1 MNIFADFTQRV
12 RKILQDLDLK
22 DVNGVSLDLSRV
34 VVEAPRDPAHGDLAT
49 NAAMVLAKPLGMKP
63 RDLAEQLVS
72 KLNEDPEITETS
84 VAGPGF
90 INMRV
95 APSVWHQIVS
105 AVLEQG
111 TGFGQATKMPA
122 PKVNVEYV
130 SANPTGPMHVGHIR
144 GAVVGDALAN
154 LLQFAGSEVVKEY
167 YINDAGSQ
175 IDTLARSAFL
185 RYREAL
191 GEDIGEVPAGLYP
204 GDYLKPVGALLKE
217 EFGESLKNRDETDW
231 LPIVKERAIAAMLDL
246 IRGDL
251 ATLGVSHE
259 VFYSERTLH
268 ERSGGNG
275 SKIDHMLDTLREKG
289 LVYQGTLPPPKG
301 QVPEDWEDREQ
312 TLFKASE
319 FGDDTDRALK
329 KSDGSYTY
337 FAADVAYFQDKF
349 ERGFDETI
357 YVLGADHGGY
367 AKRLQSVGKAISD
380 GKTDVIVRFCQLVK
394 LMRDGEPVKMS
405 KRSGDFI
412 TLREVVDEVGP
423 DPVRFM
429 MLFRKNDAPLDFDF
443 KKVTEQS
450 KDNPVFYVQYGHARC
465 RSVLRQ
471 ASEET
476 GGADLGDAALAA
488 ADLGLIDDS
497 GELELI
503 AKLAEWPKVVDAAAE
518 THEPHRIAFYLHEL
532 ASSLHGH
539 WNKGYESPHLRFI
552 QSGNLKLTLA
562 RLALVRAVSLVL
574 ASGLSILGV
583 NAPEEMR

>member
-12 RKILQDLDLK
+12 KNILQDLDLK
-22 DVNGVSLDLSRV
+22 DANGVAPNLSRV

-49 NAAMVLAKPLGMKP
+49 NAAMVLAKSLGMKP
-63 RDLAEQLVS
+63 RDLAEQLVA
-72 KLNEDPEITETS
+72 KLNADEDVTETTI
-84 VAGPGF
+84 AGPGF

-95 APSVWHQIVS
+95 APAVWHRVLTG
-105 AVLEQG
+105 VLEAG
-111 TGFGQATKMPA
+111 TRFGAQKKQKPR
-122 PKVNVEYV
+122 KVNVEYV

-144 GAVVGDALAN
+144 GAVVGDVLAN
-154 LLQFAGSEVVKEY
+154 LLEFAGDEVVKEY

-191 GEDIGEVPAGLYP
+191 GEDIGEIPSGFYP
-204 GDYLKPVGALLKE
+204 GDYLVPVGELLKE
-217 EFGESLKNRDETDW
+217 EFGASLKEKGESEW
-231 LPIVKERAIAAMLDL
+231 LPLVKERAIAAMLDL
-246 IRGDL
+246 IREDL
-251 ATLGVSHE
+251 ATLGVTHE
-259 VFYSERTLH
+259 IFYSEKTLH
-268 ERSGGNG
+268 DRSGANG
-275 SKIDHMLDTLREKG
+275 SKIDHMLDTLRDKG

-312 TLFKASE
+312 TLFKASD

-349 ERGFDETI
+349 ERGFNETI
-357 YVLGADHGGY
+357 YVLGADHSGY
-367 AKRLQSVGKAISD
+367 AKRLQAVGKAVSD

-412 TLREVVDEVGP
+412 TLREVVDEVGS

-465 RSVLRQ
+465 RSVLRR
-471 ASEET
+471 AIEET
-476 GGADLGDAALAA
+476 SLESIDDTELTRADLAL
-488 ADLGLIDDS
+488 LDDS
-497 GELELI
+497 GELELF
-503 AKLAEWPKVVDAAAE
+503 AKLAEWPKVVEASAE

-532 ASSLHGH
+532 ASSLQGQY
-539 WNKGYESPHLRFI
+539 NKGYDLPHLRFI
-552 QSGNLKLTLA
+552 QPGNLKLTLA

>member
-12 RKILQDLDLK
+12 KNILQDLDLK
-22 DVNGVSLDLSRV
+22 DSGGNAPDLSRV

-49 NAAMVLAKPLGMKP
+49 NAAMVLAKPLGVKP
-63 RDLAEQLVS
+63 RDLAEKLAAR
-72 KLNEDPEITETS
+72 LNEDGDITETTI
-84 VAGPGF
+84 AGPGF

-95 APSVWHQIVS
+95 APAVWQRVVL

-111 TGFGQATKMPA
+111 AEFGSIKQSPA
-122 PKVNVEYV
+122 PRVNVEYV

-154 LLQFAGSEVVKEY
+154 LLEFAGNEVVKEY

-191 GEDIGEVPAGLYP
+191 GEDIGEIPSGLYP
-204 GDYLKPVGALLKE
+204 GDYLKPVGAQLKA
-217 EFGESLKNRDETDW
+217 EFGESLKDKDETDW
-231 LPIVKERAIAAMLDL
+231 LPVVKERAIAAMLDL
-246 IRGDL
+246 IREDL
-251 ATLGVSHE
+251 AALGVKHE
-259 VFYSERTLH
+259 VFYSEKTLH
-268 ERSGGNG
+268 ARDGANG

-301 QVPEDWEDREQ
+301 QMPEDWEDREQ
-312 TLFKASE
+312 TLFKASD

-367 AKRLQSVGKAISD
+367 AKRLQAVGKAISD

-412 TLREVVDEVGP
+412 TLRDVVDEVGS
-423 DPVRFM
+423 DVVRYM
-429 MLFRKNDAPLDFDF
+429 MLYRKNDAPLDFDF
-443 KKVTEQS
+443 KKVTEES
-450 KDNPVFYVQYGHARC
+450 KDNPVYYVQYCHARL
-465 RSVLRQ
+465 RSNLRKAKEKFAGEGFEDTDLQ
-471 ASEET
+471 
-476 GGADLGDAALAA
+476 GADLSQLS
-488 ADLGLIDDS
+488 DS
-497 GELELI
+497 GEIELM
-503 AKLAEWPKVVDAAAE
+503 AKLAEWPKTVAVAAE
-518 THEPHRIAFYLHEL
+518 THEPHRVAFYLYEL
-532 ASSLHGH
+532 ATALSRQ
-539 WNKGYESPHLRFI
+539 WNRGKDLPHLHFI

-574 ASGLSILGV
+574 VSGLSILGV

>member
-12 RKILQDLDLK
+12 KKCLEVIDLK
-22 DVNGVSLDLSRV
+22 NSNGMSPDLSRV

-63 RDLAEQLVS
+63 RDLAETLVDALA
-72 KLNEDPEITETS
+72 KDADITEATI
-84 VAGPGF
+84 AGPGF
-90 INMRV
+90 INLRV
-95 APSVWHQIVS
+95 VPAVWQRILGEVMS
-105 AVLEQG
+105 SGLRYGAI
-111 TGFGQATKMPA
+111 ADPRK

-154 LLQFAGSEVVKEY
+154 LLEFAGADVVKEY

-175 IDTLARSAFL
+175 IATLARSAFL

-191 GEDIGEVPAGLYP
+191 GENIGEIPAGLYP
-204 GDYLKPVGALLKE
+204 GDYLVPVGTALKDEYGASLIEKS
-217 EFGESLKNRDETDW
+217 ESEW
-231 LPIVKERAIAAMLDL
+231 LPLVKEKAMAAMLNL
-246 IRGDL
+246 IRSDL
-251 ATLGVSHE
+251 AALGVEHE
-259 VFYSERTLH
+259 VFYSEKSLH
-268 ERSGGNG
+268 DRSGKNG
-275 SKIDHMLDTLREKG
+275 SKIDHMLDGLREKG
-289 LVYQGTLPPPKG
+289 LVYEGTLPPPKG
-301 QVPEDWEDREQ
+301 QIPDDWEDREQ
-312 TLFKASE
+312 TLFRASD

-337 FAADVAYFQDKF
+337 FAADVAYFEDKF
-349 ERGFDETI
+349 KRGFKEAI

-367 AKRLQSVGKAISD
+367 AKRLQAVGKAVSGGD
-380 GKTDVIVRFCQLVK
+380 TEVIVRFCQLVK

-412 TLREVVDEVGP
+412 TLREVVDEVGS

-471 ASEET
+471 AAEELS
-476 GGADLGDAALAA
+476 GVDLSDAALSS
-488 ADLGLIDDS
+488 ADYSLLDDS
-497 GELELI
+497 GELSLI
-503 AKLAEWPKVVDAAAE
+503 AKMAEWPKIVEAAAD
-518 THEPHRIAFYLHEL
+518 THEPHRIAFYLHDL

-539 WNKGYESPHLRFI
+539 WNRGKEMPQLRFI
-552 QSGNLKLTLA
+552 DGSNAKLTLA

-574 ASGLSILGV
+574 SSGLAILGV

>member
-22 DVNGVSLDLSRV
+22 DASGVQPDLARV

-49 NAAMVLAKPLGMKP
+49 NAAMVLAKPLGRKP
-63 RDLAEQLVS
+63 RELAEQMVA
-72 KLNEDPEITETS
+72 KLNEDPDITETS

-95 APSVWHQIVS
+95 RPAVWQR
-105 AVLEQG
+105 VLSDVLDAG
-111 TGFGQATKMPA
+111 TNYGARTRTPA

-154 LLQFAGSEVVKEY
+154 LLAFAGNEVVKEY

-191 GEDIGEVPAGLYP
+191 GEDIGEIPAGLYP
-204 GDYLKPVGALLKE
+204 GDYLKPVGTALKE
-217 EFGESLKNRDETDW
+217 EFGETLKGKDEAEW
-231 LPIVKERAIAAMLDL
+231 MPIVKERAMAAMIKL
-246 IRGDL
+246 IQGDL
-251 ATLGVSHE
+251 AALGVTHE
-259 VFYSERTLH
+259 VFYSEKTLH
-268 ERSGGNG
+268 SRESANG
-275 SKIDHMLDTLREKG
+275 SKIDHMLDTLRDKG

-301 QVPEDWEDREQ
+301 QLPEDWEDRDQ
-312 TLFKASE
+312 TLFRASD

-349 ERGFDETI
+349 ERGFEETI

-367 AKRLQSVGKAISD
+367 AKRLQAVGKAISD
-380 GKTDVIVRFCQLVK
+380 GKTDVIVRFCQMVK

-412 TLREVVDEVGP
+412 TLRDVVDEVGP

-465 RSVLRQ
+465 RSVQRQ
-471 ASEET
+471 AAEEMA
-476 GGADLGDAALAA
+476 GADLGDAALAA
-488 ADLGLIDDS
+488 SDLGLLDDS

-539 WNKGYESPHLRFI
+539 WNKGYELPHLRFI
-552 QSGNLKLTLA
+552 QAGNLKLTLA

>member
-12 RKILQDLDLK
+12 KKALQEIDLK
-22 DVNGVSLDLSRV
+22 DSNGVAPDLSRV
-34 VVEAPRDPAHGDLAT
+34 VVEAPRDPAHGDFAT

-63 RDLAEQLVS
+63 RDLAEKLVA
-72 KLNEDPEITETS
+72 KLNEDPDVTETAI
-84 VAGPGF
+84 AGPGF

-95 APSVWHQIVS
+95 APVVWQRVLGSILQKGRTFGSV
-105 AVLEQG
+105 ER
-111 TGFGQATKMPA
+111 TPA

-154 LLQFAGSEVVKEY
+154 LLAFAGNEVVKEY

-175 IDTLARSAFL
+175 IDTLARSVFL

-191 GEDIGEVPAGLYP
+191 GEDIGEIPSGLYP
-204 GDYLKPVGALLKE
+204 GDYLKPVGEQLKA
-217 EFGESLKNRDETDW
+217 EFGASLKDKPESEW
-231 LPIVKERAIAAMLDL
+231 LPVVKERAMAAMLDL
-246 IRGDL
+246 IRADL
-251 ATLGVSHE
+251 AALGVEHE
-259 VFYSERTLH
+259 VFFSEKSLH
-268 ERSGGNG
+268 ERNGGNG
-275 SKIDHMLDTLREKG
+275 SKIDHMLDGLREKG

-301 QVPEDWEDREQ
+301 QLPEDWEDREQ
-312 TLFKASE
+312 TLFRASD

-337 FAADVAYFQDKF
+337 FAADVAYFQEKF
-349 ERGFDETI
+349 ERGFQEAI

-367 AKRLQSVGKAISD
+367 AKRLQAVGEAVS
-380 GKTDVIVRFCQLVK
+380 GGETGVIVRFCQLVK

-465 RSVLRQ
+465 CSVLRQ
-471 ASEET
+471 AGEELS
-476 GGADLGDAALAA
+476 GLDIGDDELEKADFTLL
-488 ADLGLIDDS
+488 DDS

-503 AKLAEWPKVVDAAAE
+503 AKMAEWPKVVEAAAE

-539 WNKGYESPHLRFI
+539 WNRGKEMPHLRFI
-552 QSGNLKLTLA
+552 DASNAKLTLA
-562 RLALVRAVSLVL
+562 RLALVRAISLVL
-574 ASGLSILGV
+574 ASGLAILGV

>member
-12 RKILQDLDLK
+12 KDALQDLDLK
-22 DVNGVSLDLSRV
+22 DANGEAPDLSRV

-49 NAAMVLAKPLGMKP
+49 NAAMVLAKALGLKP
-63 RDLAEQLVS
+63 RDLAETLVAR
-72 KLNEDPEITETS
+72 LNSDPDIRETTI
-84 VAGPGF
+84 AGPGF

-95 APSVWHQIVS
+95 TPAVWQN
-105 AVLEQG
+105 VLARVLDLG
-111 TGFGQATKMPA
+111 VAFGAQTRSPA

-154 LLQFAGSEVVKEY
+154 LLEFAGNEVVKEY

-175 IDTLARSAFL
+175 IETLARSAFL

-191 GEDIGEVPAGLYP
+191 GEDIGDIPAGLYP
-204 GDYLKPVGALLKE
+204 GDYLKPVGVRLRE
-217 EFGESLKNRDETDW
+217 EFGETLKDRSEEAW
-231 LPIVKERAIAAMLDL
+231 MPLVKERAIAAMLDL
-246 IRGDL
+246 IREDL
-251 ATLGVSHE
+251 AALGVKHE
-259 VFYSERTLH
+259 VFYSEKTLH
-268 ERSGGNG
+268 ERSGSNG

-289 LVYQGTLPPPKG
+289 YIYEGTLPPPKG

-312 TLFKASE
+312 TLFRATD

-349 ERGFDETI
+349 ERGFAETI
-357 YVLGADHGGY
+357 YVLGADHSGY
-367 AKRLQSVGKAISD
+367 AKRLQAVGKAISD
-380 GKTDVIVRFCQLVK
+380 GKTEVIVRFCQLVK

-412 TLREVVDEVGP
+412 TLRDVVDEVGP

-471 ASEET
+471 AGEELA
-476 GGADLGDAALAA
+476 GASIDDTALAA
-488 ADLGLIDDS
+488 ADLAQLDDA

-503 AKLAEWPKVVDAAAE
+503 SKMAEWPKVVEASAE

-532 ASSLHGH
+532 ASSFHSH

-552 QSGNLKLTLA
+552 QAGNLKLTLA

>member
-12 RKILQDLDLK
+12 KKTLEGFDLK
-22 DVNGVSLDLSRV
+22 DGEGRSVDLSRV
-34 VVEAPRDPAHGDLAT
+34 VVESPRDPAHGDLAT
-49 NAAMVLAKPLGMKP
+49 NAAMVLAKPLGLKP
-63 RDLAEQLVS
+63 RELAERLVEALS
-72 KLNEDPEITETS
+72 QDPDITETS

-95 APSVWHQIVS
+95 APAFWQR
-105 AVLEQG
+105 VLRSILENG
-111 TGFGQATKMPA
+111 TDFGASSLSPA
-122 PKVNVEYV
+122 PRVNVEYV

-154 LLQFAGSEVVKEY
+154 LLSFAGNEVVKEY

-191 GEDIGEVPAGLYP
+191 GENIGEIPAGLYP
-204 GDYLKPVGALLKE
+204 GDYLKPVGVSLKE
-217 EFGESLKNRDETDW
+217 EFGDKLTSMDEEQW
-231 LPIVKERAIAAMLDL
+231 LPLVKERAISAMLEL
-246 IRGDL
+246 IRTDL
-251 ATLGVSHE
+251 AALGVEHE
-259 VFYSERTLH
+259 VFYSEKSLH
-268 ERSGGNG
+268 ERGDSNG
-275 SKIDHMLDTLREKG
+275 SKIDRMLGGLREKG
-289 LVYQGTLPPPKG
+289 LVYEGTLPPPKG
-301 QVPEDWEDREQ
+301 QVPDDWEDREQ
-312 TLFKASE
+312 TLFRASD

-349 ERGFDETI
+349 ERGFTETI

-367 AKRLQSVGKAISD
+367 AKRLQAVGQAVSG
-380 GKTDVIVRFCQLVK
+380 GKTEVVVRFCQLVK

-471 ASEET
+471 SVEELK
-476 GGADLGDAALAA
+476 DVKVDDDALAN
-488 ADLGLIDDS
+488 ADFSLLDDT

-503 AKLAEWPKVVDAAAE
+503 AKMAEWPKIVDAAAE

-539 WNKGYESPHLRFI
+539 WNRGKEMPHLRFI
-552 QSGNLKLTLA
+552 DAGNAKLTLA
-562 RLALVRAVSLVL
+562 RLALVHAVSLVL
-574 ASGLSILGV
+574 NSGLSILGV

>member
-12 RKILQDLDLK
+12 KDALQDLDLK
-22 DVNGVSLDLSRV
+22 DANGEAPDLSRV

-49 NAAMVLAKPLGMKP
+49 NAAMVLAKPLGLKP
-63 RDLAEQLVS
+63 RELAETLVAR
-72 KLNEDPEITETS
+72 LNSDPDIRETTI
-84 VAGPGF
+84 AGPGF

-95 APSVWHQIVS
+95 TPAVWQRVLFS
-105 AVLEQG
+105 VLEL
-111 TGFGQATKMPA
+111 GQAFGSQKRTPQ

-154 LLQFAGSEVVKEY
+154 LLEFAGNEVVKEY

-191 GEDIGEVPAGLYP
+191 GEDIGEIPAGLYP
-204 GDYLKPVGALLKE
+204 GDYLKPVGARLKE
-217 EFGESLKNRDETDW
+217 EFGPSLKNKDEAEW
-231 LPIVKERAIAAMLDL
+231 MPLVKERAIAAMLDL
-246 IRGDL
+246 IREDL
-251 ATLGVSHE
+251 AALGVEHE
-259 VFYSERTLH
+259 IFFSERTLH
-268 ERSGGNG
+268 ERSGTNG

-289 LVYQGTLPPPKG
+289 YIYEGTLPPPKG

-312 TLFKASE
+312 TLFRATD

-349 ERGFDETI
+349 ERGFSETI
-357 YVLGADHGGY
+357 YILGADHGGY
-367 AKRLQSVGKAISD
+367 AKRLQAVGKAISD
-380 GKTDVIVRFCQLVK
+380 GKTEVVVRFCQLVK

-412 TLREVVDEVGP
+412 TLRDVVDEVGP

-465 RSVLRQ
+465 RSTMREGKERFHGQLFEDNELLS
-471 ASEET
+471 AELT
-476 GGADLGDAALAA
+476 LL
-488 ADLGLIDDS
+488 DDI
-497 GELELI
+497 GEIELM
-503 AKLAEWPKVVDAAAE
+503 AKMAEWPKVVEAAAE

-532 ASSLHGH
+532 ASSLHRQ
-539 WNKGYESPHLRFI
+539 WNRGKELPHLRFI
-552 QSGNLKLTLA
+552 QAGNLKLTLA

>member
-12 RKILQDLDLK
+12 KSVLQALDLK
-22 DVNGVSLDLSRV
+22 DTNGVSPDLSRV

-49 NAAMVLAKPLGMKP
+49 NAAMVLAKSLGMKP
-63 RDLAEQLVS
+63 RDLAAKLVE
-72 KLNEDPEITETS
+72 KLAEDPEVSEATI
-84 VAGPGF
+84 AGPGF
-90 INMRV
+90 INIRV
-95 APSVWHQIVS
+95 APVVWYRVL
-105 AVLEQG
+105 ANVLEQG
-111 TGFGQATKMPA
+111 TRFGSVALSPA

-154 LLQFAGSEVVKEY
+154 LLTFTGNDVVKEY

-191 GEDIGEVPAGLYP
+191 GEDIGDIPAGLYP
-204 GDYLKPVGALLKE
+204 GDYLKPVGVHLKD
-217 EFGESLKNRDETDW
+217 EFGETLKAMDESEW
-231 LPIVKERAIAAMLDL
+231 LPIVKERAIASMLDL
-246 IRGDL
+246 IRDDL
-251 ATLGVSHE
+251 ASLGVAHE
-259 VFYSERTLH
+259 VFFSEKSLH
-268 ERSGGNG
+268 ERGEGNG
-275 SKIDHMLDTLREKG
+275 SRIDYMLDGLRAKG
-289 LVYQGTLPPPKG
+289 LVYEGTLPPPKG
-301 QVPEDWEDREQ
+301 QVPDDWEDREQ
-312 TLFKASE
+312 TLFRASD

-349 ERGFDETI
+349 ERGFKETI

-367 AKRLQSVGKAISD
+367 AKRLQAVGKAVSD
-380 GKTDVIVRFCQLVK
+380 GQTDVVVRFCQLVK

-412 TLREVVDEVGP
+412 TLREVVDEVGS

-429 MLFRKNDAPLDFDF
+429 MLYRKNDAPLDFDF

-465 RSVLRQ
+465 CSIFRE
-471 ASEET
+471 ASKKVPGLDFSE
-476 GGADLGDAALAA
+476 AALAD
-488 ADLGLIDDS
+488 ADFTLLSDS
-497 GELELI
+497 GELELL
-503 AKLAEWPKVVDAAAE
+503 AKIAEWPKLVASASE
-518 THEPHRIAFYLHEL
+518 THEPHRIAYYLYEL
-532 ASSLHGH
+532 ASSLHSQYNRG
-539 WNKGYESPHLRFI
+539 KDLPHLRFI
-552 QSGNLKLTLA
+552 IDGNEKLTLT
-562 RLALVRAVSLVL
+562 RLALVKAISCVL
-574 ASGLSILGV
+574 ASGLAILGV

>member
-1 MNIFADFTQRV
+1 MNIFADFTLRV
-12 RKILQDLDLK
+12 KDALQGLDLK
-22 DVNGVSLDLSRV
+22 DSNGDAPDLSRV

-63 RDLAEQLVS
+63 RDLAEQLVA
-72 KLNEDPEITETS
+72 KLNTDPEITETTI
-84 VAGPGF
+84 AGPGF
-90 INMRV
+90 INLRV
-95 APSVWHQIVS
+95 AQGVWHK
-105 AVLEQG
+105 VLASVLDQG
-111 TGFGQATKMPA
+111 IRFGAQERSPA

-154 LLQFAGSEVVKEY
+154 ILAFAGNDVVKEY

-191 GEDIGEVPAGLYP
+191 GEDIGDIPAGLYP
-204 GDYLKPVGALLKE
+204 GDYLKPVGEKLKAEFGPSLVSKE
-217 EFGESLKNRDETDW
+217 ESDW
-231 LPIVKERAIAAMLDL
+231 LPLVKERAIAAMLEL
-246 IRGDL
+246 IRQDL
-251 ATLGVSHE
+251 AALGVEHE

-268 ERSGGNG
+268 DRGSGNG
-275 SKIDHMLDTLREKG
+275 SKIDHMLETLRHKG
-289 LVYQGTLPPPKG
+289 LIYEGTLPPPKG
-301 QVPEDWEDREQ
+301 QVPDDWEDREQ
-312 TLFKASE
+312 TLFRASD

-349 ERGFDETI
+349 ERGFSETI

-367 AKRLQSVGKAISD
+367 AKRLQAVGKAISD
-380 GKTDVIVRFCQLVK
+380 GKTEVIVRFCQLVK

-412 TLREVVDEVGP
+412 TLRDVVDEVGP

-465 RSVLRQ
+465 CSVLRQ
-471 ASEET
+471 AADELKEA
-476 GGADLGDAALAA
+476 GYAVDDLAGADFTLL
-488 ADLGLIDDS
+488 DDI
-497 GELELI
+497 GEQELI
-503 AKLAEWPKVVDAAAE
+503 AKMAEWPKVVEAAAE

-539 WNKGYESPHLRFI
+539 WNKGYELPHLRFI
-552 QSGNLKLTLA
+552 QAGNLKLTLA

-574 ASGLSILGV
+574 ASGLTILGV

>member
-12 RKILQDLDLK
+12 KNALQDLELK
-22 DVNGVSLDLSRV
+22 DKDGDSQDLSRV
-34 VVEAPRDPAHGDLAT
+34 VVEAPRDPAHGDFAT

-63 RDLAEQLVS
+63 RDLAEKLVE
-72 KLNEDPEITETS
+72 KLNEDPNITETT

-90 INMRV
+90 INLRV
-95 APSVWHQIVS
+95 APVVWQRILGS
-105 AVLEQG
+105 VLEL
-111 TGFGQATKMPA
+111 GQAYGSVRQSPS

-144 GAVVGDALAN
+144 GAVLGDALAN
-154 LLQFAGSEVVKEY
+154 LLSFAGNQVVKEY

-191 GEDIGEVPAGLYP
+191 GEDVGEIPAGLYP
-204 GDYLKPVGALLKE
+204 GDYLVPVGEKLKDEFGATLKE
-217 EFGESLKNRDETDW
+217 KPESEW
-231 LPIVKERAIAAMLDL
+231 MPIVKEMAMAAMLDL

-251 ATLGVSHE
+251 AALGVEHE
-259 VFYSERTLH
+259 VFFSEKSLH
-268 ERSGGNG
+268 ERKDSNG
-275 SKIDHMLDTLREKG
+275 SKIDQMLDGLREKD
-289 LVYQGTLPPPKG
+289 LVYEGKLPPPKG

-312 TLFKASE
+312 TLFRASD

-337 FAADVAYFQDKF
+337 FAADVAYFEDKYK
-349 ERGFDETI
+349 RGFKEAI

-367 AKRLQSVGKAISD
+367 AKRLQAVGKAVS
-380 GKTDVIVRFCQLVK
+380 GGETDVIVRFCQLVK
-394 LMRDGEPVKMS
+394 LMRDGQPVKMS

-412 TLREVVDEVGP
+412 TLREVVDEVGS

-429 MLFRKNDAPLDFDF
+429 MLFRKNDAPLEFDF

-450 KDNPVFYVQYGHARC
+450 KDNPVFYVQYGFARC
-465 RSVLRQ
+465 RSVMRQ
-471 ASEET
+471 AAEDLQ
-476 GGADLGDAALAA
+476 GADLGDSILAE
-488 ADLGLIDDS
+488 ADFTLLSDG

-503 AKLAEWPKVVDAAAE
+503 AKMAEWPKVVDAAAE

-539 WNKGYESPHLRFI
+539 WNRGKEMPHLRFI
-552 QSGNLKLTLA
+552 DAGNSKLTLA
-562 RLALVRAVSLVL
+562 RLALVRAISLVL
-574 ASGLSILGV
+574 ASGLAILGV

>member
-12 RKILQDLDLK
+12 KNALQSLELK
-22 DVNGVSLDLSRV
+22 DEGGNAPDLSRV
-34 VVEAPRDPAHGDLAT
+34 VVESPRDPAHGDLAT
-49 NAAMVLAKPLGMKP
+49 NAAMVLAKPLGLKA
-63 RDLAEQLVS
+63 RDLAEDLVR
-72 KLNEDPEITETS
+72 KLNEDPDIAETS

-90 INMRV
+90 INIRV
-95 APSVWHQIVS
+95 APGVWQRVLASVLAS
-105 AVLEQG
+105 GSKFGAVKLD
-111 TGFGQATKMPA
+111 PA
-122 PKVNVEYV
+122 PRVNVEYV

-154 LLQFAGSEVVKEY
+154 LLTFAGNEVVKEY

-191 GEDIGEVPAGLYP
+191 GENIGEIPAGLYP
-204 GDYLKPVGALLKE
+204 GDYLVPVGEKLKQ
-217 EFGESLKNRDETDW
+217 EFGDSLTKKDEAEW
-231 LPIVKERAIAAMLDL
+231 LPLVKERAIAAMLEL
-246 IRGDL
+246 IRSDL
-251 ATLGVSHE
+251 AALGVEHE
-259 VFYSERTLH
+259 VFYSEKSLH
-268 ERSGGNG
+268 ERNGGNS
-275 SKIDHMLDTLREKG
+275 SKIDRMLDGLRDKG
-289 LVYQGTLPPPKG
+289 LVYEGTLPPPKG
-301 QVPEDWEDREQ
+301 QLPDDWEDREQ
-312 TLFKASE
+312 TLFRASD

-349 ERGFDETI
+349 ERGFTETI

-367 AKRLQSVGKAISD
+367 AKRLQAVGEAISG
-380 GKTDVIVRFCQLVK
+380 GKTEVVVRFCQLVK

-465 RSVLRQ
+465 CSVLRQ
-471 ASEET
+471 AAEDLKT
-476 GGADLGDAALAA
+476 VKLDDVALAGADFSLLSD
-488 ADLGLIDDS
+488 I
-497 GELELI
+497 GEIELI
-503 AKLAEWPKVVDAAAE
+503 AKMAEWPKIVDAAAE

-539 WNKGYESPHLRFI
+539 WNRGKEMPQLRFI
-552 QSGNLKLTLA
+552 DSGNAKLTLA

>member
-12 RKILQDLDLK
+12 KEALQAIDLK
-22 DVNGVSLDLSRV
+22 DANGAAPDLSRV
-34 VVEAPRDPAHGDLAT
+34 VVEAPRDRAHGDLAT

-63 RDLAEQLVS
+63 RDLAEKLAEQL
-72 KLNEDPEITETS
+72 NGDPEITETAI
-84 VAGPGF
+84 AGPGF

-95 APSVWHQIVS
+95 APVVWQRILGSVLQEGTAFGSI
-105 AVLEQG
+105 EQS
-111 TGFGQATKMPA
+111 PA

-154 LLQFAGSEVVKEY
+154 LLQFAGNDVVKEY

-175 IDTLARSAFL
+175 IETLARSVFL

-191 GEDIGEVPAGLYP
+191 GDDIGVIPAGLYP
-204 GDYLKPVGALLKE
+204 GDYLKPVGERLKQ
-217 EFGESLKNRDETDW
+217 EFGAALTDMDEKEW
-231 LPIVKERAIAAMLDL
+231 LPLVRERAIAAMLDL
-246 IRGDL
+246 IREDL
-251 ATLGVSHE
+251 AALGVEHE
-259 VFYSERTLH
+259 VFFSEKSLH
-268 ERSGGNG
+268 EREQGNG
-275 SKIDHMLDTLREKG
+275 SKIDLMLDGLRDKG

-301 QVPEDWEDREQ
+301 QVPDDWEDREQ
-312 TLFKASE
+312 TLFRASD

-349 ERGFDETI
+349 ERGFQEVI
-357 YVLGADHGGY
+357 YVLGADHSGY
-367 AKRLQSVGKAISD
+367 AKRLQAVGKAISD
-380 GKTDVIVRFCQLVK
+380 GKTEVIVRFCQLVK

-412 TLREVVDEVGP
+412 TLREVVDEVGS

-465 RSVLRQ
+465 CSVLRQ
-471 ASEET
+471 AAEEFAGIT
-476 GGADLGDAALAA
+476 LDDAEFAKADFTLLEDR
-488 ADLGLIDDS
+488 

-503 AKLAEWPKVVDAAAE
+503 ARMAEWPKVVEAAAE

-539 WNKGYESPHLRFI
+539 WNRGKELPHLRFI
-552 QSGNLKLTLA
+552 DGSNAKLTLA
-562 RLALVRAVSLVL
+562 RLALVRAISLVL

>member
-12 RKILQDLDLK
+12 KSALQELDLK
-22 DVNGVSLDLSRV
+22 DTSGEPIDLSRV
-34 VVEAPRDPAHGDLAT
+34 VVEAPRDPAHGDFAT
-49 NAAMVLAKPLGMKP
+49 NAAMVLAKPLGTKP
-63 RDLAEQLVS
+63 RELAERLVA
-72 KLNEDPEITETS
+72 KLDENPDITELS

-95 APSVWHQIVS
+95 APIVWQRVLGSVLQ
-105 AVLEQG
+105 LG
-111 TGFGQATKMPA
+111 DGFGAIEQSPA

-154 LLQFAGSEVVKEY
+154 LLTFAGCEVTKEY

-185 RYREAL
+185 RYREAR
-191 GEDIGEVPAGLYP
+191 GETIGEIPAGLYP
-204 GDYLKPVGALLKE
+204 GDYLKPVGEMLDR
-217 EFGESLKNRDETDW
+217 EFGGSLLEKAEEEW
-231 LPIVKERAIAAMLDL
+231 LPIVKERAIAAMMDL
-246 IRGDL
+246 IREDL
-251 ATLGVSHE
+251 AALGVSHE
-259 VFYSERTLH
+259 VFYSERSLH
-268 ERSGGNG
+268 ARGGSNG
-275 SKIDHMLDTLREKG
+275 SKIDRMLDGLRDKG
-289 LVYQGTLPPPKG
+289 LVYEGTLPPPKG
-301 QVPEDWEDREQ
+301 QVPDDWEDREQ
-312 TLFKASE
+312 TLFRASD

-349 ERGFDETI
+349 ERGFQETI

-367 AKRLQSVGKAISD
+367 AKRLQAVGKAVSG
-380 GKTDVIVRFCQLVK
+380 GKTEVVVRFCQLVK

-412 TLREVVDEVGP
+412 TLREVVDEVGS
-423 DPVRFM
+423 DAVRFM
-429 MLFRKNDAPLDFDF
+429 MLYRKNDAPLDFDF

-471 ASEET
+471 AAEELP
-476 GGADLGDAALAA
+476 GIGFDDRQLAQADFTLLS
-488 ADLGLIDDS
+488 DS

-503 AKLAEWPKVVDAAAE
+503 AKMAEWPKLLDAAAE

-532 ASSLHGH
+532 ASSLHAH
-539 WNKGYESPHLRFI
+539 WNRGKESPHLRFI
-552 QSGNLKLTLA
+552 DPGNEKLTLA

>member
-1 MNIFADFTQRV
+1 M
-12 RKILQDLDLK
+12 
-22 DVNGVSLDLSRV
+22 
-34 VVEAPRDPAHGDLAT
+34 
-49 NAAMVLAKPLGMKP
+49 
-63 RDLAEQLVS
+63 
-72 KLNEDPEITETS
+72 
-84 VAGPGF
+84 
-90 INMRV
+90 
-95 APSVWHQIVS
+95 
-105 AVLEQG
+105 
-111 TGFGQATKMPA
+111 
-122 PKVNVEYV
+122 
-130 SANPTGPMHVGHIR
+130 
-144 GAVVGDALAN
+144 
-154 LLQFAGSEVVKEY
+154 VKEY

-191 GEDIGEVPAGLYP
+191 GEDIGAIPAGLYP
-204 GDYLKPVGALLKE
+204 GDYLKPVGEKLKAEFGPSLVSKE
-217 EFGESLKNRDETDW
+217 ESDW
-231 LPIVKERAIAAMLDL
+231 LPLVKERAIAAMLEL
-246 IRGDL
+246 IRQDL
-251 ATLGVSHE
+251 AALGVEHE

-268 ERSGGNG
+268 DRGSGDG
-275 SKIDHMLDTLREKG
+275 SKIDHMLETLRSKG
-289 LVYQGTLPPPKG
+289 LIYEGTLPPPKG
-301 QVPEDWEDREQ
+301 QVPDDWEDREQ
-312 TLFKASE
+312 TLFRASD

-349 ERGFDETI
+349 ERGFSETI

-367 AKRLQSVGKAISD
+367 AKRLQAVGKAISD
-380 GKTDVIVRFCQLVK
+380 GKTEVIVRFCQLVK

-412 TLREVVDEVGP
+412 TLRDVVDEVGP

-465 RSVLRQ
+465 CSVLRQ
-471 ASEET
+471 AADELKEA
-476 GGADLGDAALAA
+476 GYAVDDLAGADFTLL
-488 ADLGLIDDS
+488 DDI
-497 GELELI
+497 GEQELI
-503 AKLAEWPKVVDAAAE
+503 AKMAEWPKVVEAAAE

-539 WNKGYESPHLRFI
+539 WNKGYELPHLRFI
-552 QSGNLKLTLA
+552 QAGNLKLTLA

-574 ASGLSILGV
+574 ASGLTILGV